1 MTYEEIKLKINDHD
15 HEIGSLKHRVKQ
27 VEEKQSEIGALTS
40 SVNELAI
47 NMRYMVEEQKKQG
60 KRLDQLEKEPLENAK
75 YIKRTIITSII
86 TSVVGAVIGA
96 LITLIIKG

>member
-1 MTYEEIKLKINDHD
+1 
-15 HEIGSLKHRVKQ
+15 
-27 VEEKQSEIGALTS
+27 
-40 SVNELAI
+40 
-47 NMRYMVEEQKKQG
+47 MVEEQKKQG